1 MIDTAP
7 PAGPSMRP
15 VVVGLSLAL
24 IVALSGCSGTL
35 VEYTASP
42 AEIPD
47 AALESQGYVHGN
59 TTMVPLSYRLGA
71 AGVSRDI
78 TAQTWV
84 AGYSKTTPDND
95 TAAVVLYSSPNVE
108 LADRSVNPLSQLS
121 NRELIQFGIDRMT
134 DLRGIGGIEN
144 VSDLSETGTRNV
156 TMLGTQTQ
164 LVTYTGTAEIDGRRV
179 AIIANV
185 AMVEHGDDI
194 VVAMGIHESVLDETP
209 AHSALV
215 EAVVHED

>member
-1 MIDTAP
+1 MIPHAP
-7 PAGPSMRP
+7 RRPSSRP
-15 VVVGLSLAL
+15 VVALAL
-24 IVALSGCSGTL
+24 VLVLVLSGCSGTL

-47 AALESQGYVHGN
+47 AALASAGYVHGN
-59 TTMVPLSYRLGA
+59 TTMVPLTYRVGA
-71 AGVSRDI
+71 AGVSRDV

-84 AGYSKTTPDND
+84 AGYSKTTSDDD

-108 LADRSVNPLSQLS
+108 VADRSVNPLSQLS

-134 DLRGIGGIEN
+134 DLRGVGGIED
-144 VSDLSETGTRNV
+144 VSDLRETGTRNV
-156 TMLGTQTQ
+156 TMLGTDTE
-164 LVTYTGTAEIDGRRV
+164 LVSYTGTAVVDGRRV
-179 AIIANV
+179 AVVFNL

-194 VVAMGIHESVLDETP
+194 VVALGIHEETLDETA
-209 AHSALV
+209 AHAALV